1 MTRPWLRRHWF
12 LVSLSAVAIAAGA
25 GGAGLAIWPVHQ
37 ASLRQVSRDQAQ
49 LSSDVLQLNQNA
61 AALAAG
67 QLQADASGDLGA
79 MSQVLKAE
87 GSART
92 AEQQAGCAEKISA
105 SRTIERDS
113 DKVSARWE
121 RLQADMATLRSELIG
136 VQQNLNIVKT
146 DVTSIRS
153 LGGQLIPEP
162 SSAVYLGG
170 KALADATH
178 QARVLYQTGRWLD
191 NHALHLA
198 RPAAACHS
206 HP

>member
-12 LVSLSAVAIAAGA
+12 VVSVSAVAIAAGA
-25 GGAGLAIWPVHQ
+25 GGAGFATWQVHR
-37 ASLRQVSRDQAQ
+37 ASLRQVSWDQAR
-49 LSSDVLQLNQNA
+49 LSGDVLRLDQHA

-67 QLQADASGDLGA
+67 QLVADANGDLGA
-79 MSQVLKAE
+79 MAQGLQAE

-92 AEQQAGCAEKISA
+92 AERQPGCAEKISA
-105 SRTIERDS
+105 SRAIERAS
-113 DKVSARWE
+113 HQVFARWAGL
-121 RLQADMATLRSELIG
+121 RADMAKLRRELIG
-136 VQQNLNIVKT
+136 VQQNLTAVET

-162 SSAVYLGG
+162 SSSVSLGD

-178 QARVLYQTGRWLD
+178 QARVLDQTGRWLD

-198 RPAAACHS
+198 RPAAACH
-206 HP
+206 